1 MGSMDLEDG
10 METVQVEIVGP
21 SGDLLV
27 TCPVTMKEV
36 IPAALRRGWRST
48 LDDVDLTRHFLG
60 VEIFQKLFVD

>member
-21 SGDLLV
+21 SGDVLV

-36 IPAALRRGWRST
+36 IPAALRRGC
-48 LDDVDLTRHFLG
+48 RHFG
-60 VEIFQKLFVD
+60 